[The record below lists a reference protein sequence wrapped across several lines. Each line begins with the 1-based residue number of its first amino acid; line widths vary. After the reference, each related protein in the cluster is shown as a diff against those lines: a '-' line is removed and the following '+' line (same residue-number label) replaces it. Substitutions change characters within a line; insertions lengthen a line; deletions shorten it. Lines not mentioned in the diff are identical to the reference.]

1 MKIESEK
8 HTKLIAD
15 GFCVFEQVLEETML
29 ASVRAASNRVLDAQP
44 AEHFAAQKSTGSM
57 ISVYE
62 DPFFAELVAYPPAL
76 NALAALGFP
85 KPRWSSGFVISKPP
99 GSPALFWHQDWAC
112 WDDPSSYT
120 DTPQQ
125 LFLMY
130 YLVDTDI
137 HNGCLRV
144 IKGSHRQRHPMHDA
158 VSVAH
163 TDELRN
169 IADPDHPAYQPVAD
183 EVVVPVKAGDVV
195 IGDARLLH
203 GSYGN
208 QSDRS
213 RTVITLWY
221 HPTFDAAPECIQA
234 DVSQWPKG
242 QIESWP
248 ASAQELI
255 QALIPTYNGA
265 VAPNEWNRTPG
276 DALK

>member
-1 MKIESEK
+1 MASASLK
-8 HTKLIAD
+8 
-15 GFCVFEQVLEETML
+15 QVLDENML
-29 ASVRAASNRVLDAQP
+29 AQVRAASNRLLSAQP
-44 AEHFAAQKSTGSM
+44 AEHFAEQKSTGSM

-76 NALAALGFP
+76 NALAALGFL
-85 KPRWSSGFVISKPP
+85 KPRWSSGFVISKSPESPP
-99 GSPALFWHQDWAC
+99 LFWHQDWAC
-112 WDDPSSYT
+112 WNDPISYT
-120 DTPQQ
+120 NRPYQ

-130 YLVDTDI
+130 YLVDTNK

-144 IKGSHRQRHPMHDA
+144 IKGSHRKRHPMHDA
-158 VSVAH
+158 VPVAH
-163 TDELRN
+163 TDELRSVS
-169 IADPDHPAYQPVAD
+169 DPDHPAYQPVAG

-221 HPTFDAAPECIQA
+221 HPEFDSAPEYIQA

-248 ASAQELI
+248 ASAQARI
-255 QALIPTYNGA
+255 QALIPTYNGT
-265 VAPNEWNRTPG
+265 VPPNEWNRTPG